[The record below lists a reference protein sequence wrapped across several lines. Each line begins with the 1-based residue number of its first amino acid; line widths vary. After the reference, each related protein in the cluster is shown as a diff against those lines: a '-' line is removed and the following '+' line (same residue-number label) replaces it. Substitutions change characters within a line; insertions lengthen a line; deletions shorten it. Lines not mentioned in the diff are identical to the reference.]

1 MKSLCTDK
9 LLRNRLNS
17 DESLSIDSSSIDSS
31 SIDESSIER
40 VNECINN
47 SLSNKSLSN
56 KYSNECS
63 ICFDDLDNDND
74 NPKKELH
81 CGHVFHKSCIDPWLT
96 TNFTCPYCRTCENN
110 IDCYW
115 LWLKPYKLSFLNK
128 YYNYKLVFYK
138 TYIELV
144 RKHYRH
150 QIKLHNVKRVEAK
163 GNNIIFYMGTKKQTI
178 LWLKESYGPFN
189 ALRQLIDE
197 NNKIITERRQ
207 TDPTYS
213 GLNLHQDYQDYQDY
227 E

>member
-17 DESLSIDSSSIDSS
+17 DES
-31 SIDESSIER
+31 SSIESSSDESLSNDC
-40 VNECINN
+40 VNECINK

-63 ICFDDLDNDND
+63 ICFDDLDNDN
-74 NPKKELH
+74 PKKELH

-96 TNFTCPYCRTCENN
+96 INFTCPYCRKCENN

-128 YYNYKLVFYK
+128 YYNYKIVFYK

-144 RKHYRH
+144 RKQYRH
-150 QIKLHNVKRVEAK
+150 QINLHNVKRIESK
-163 GNNIIFYMGTKKQTI
+163 TNNIIFYMGTKKQII
-178 LWLKESYGPFN
+178 LWVKDSYGPFN
-189 ALRQLIDE
+189 ALRQIIDE
-197 NNKIITERRQ
+197 NNKTITERRQ

-213 GLNLHQDYQDYQDY
+213 GLNLHQDYQDY